1 MRALAGVGVLVAVVL
16 GSSLWLGSGRAS
28 AGVVGPGVTASS
40 AATGASAIVR
50 SSRLV
55 LGGRVRC
62 TAIVSSSVEAGQSVQ
77 VRFVLHNRS
86 RRVVPVFESSWL
98 VLRPGDGTIY
108 DTRDSP
114 EPEGGSG
121 LGLGSGVEIF
131 PFPLRPG
138 KTLRFESA
146 AVRVRWKGPLQI
158 TPGCV
163 KALPA
168 LSVQVTSPGPPA
180 DANAAVA
187 QVVAASGHLLDQC
200 RPQAPGVPVTGQIEP
215 PSGST
220 PPMSAQCSVSIESEG
235 GFSVAQ
241 ALIFIPSSPGFVE
254 LWQPYET
261 LWQPGSPP
269 PTLSPPYEAIAWEFV
284 VTQDGATPVAASTMD
299 ATYPSD
305 QELHL
310 SYWTGNGWSPEER
323 TGAMCGGSH
332 FLSSGWT
339 GTGGP
344 AIEFISACPAT
355 GP

>member
-121 LGLGSGVEIF
+121 LSPAGLRSGDLPLPTSSRQDAALRVGCCSRAVEG
-131 PFPLRPG
+131 PASDHTRMREGAARPQRPG
-138 KTLRFESA
+138 DITGASRRRQRGCRPSGGSLRSPTRSVPPAGPGRPGDRPDRA
-146 AVRVRWKGPLQI
+146 AQRKHSPDVRPV
-158 TPGCV
+158 
-163 KALPA
+163 
-168 LSVQVTSPGPPA
+168 LSV
-180 DANAAVA
+180 D
-187 QVVAASGHLLDQC
+187 
-200 RPQAPGVPVTGQIEP
+200 
-215 PSGST
+215 
-220 PPMSAQCSVSIESEG
+220 
-235 GFSVAQ
+235 
-241 ALIFIPSSPGFVE
+241 
-254 LWQPYET
+254 
-261 LWQPGSPP
+261 
-269 PTLSPPYEAIAWEFV
+269 
-284 VTQDGATPVAASTMD
+284 
-299 ATYPSD
+299 
-305 QELHL
+305 
-310 SYWTGNGWSPEER
+310 
-323 TGAMCGGSH
+323 
-332 FLSSGWT
+332 
-339 GTGGP
+339 
-344 AIEFISACPAT
+344 
-355 GP
+355 